1 MLALAALTYRGI
13 DRHSE
18 VGIRADLEPWLG
30 RIPPELGTWRLAWGP
45 ASFRVSISLVDDAM
59 AYVARKV
66 GGSTELPDWV
76 VAIRGTNPVSW
87 IDWVFGDFWVGHM
100 VPWSDGAST
109 TAKISASTWLG
120 DRIIRSLAAEDPDHP
135 TAGDVSPSHSSGL
148 ADKLTKLVADLD
160 PAPLPIDPLR
170 LVRSPETFNDSLIAR
185 IDDLRSARAIASVGD
200 AFARIRARFE
210 VATTAVHQSVLDKL
224 HREILRAQDSDPGIG
239 IQTFLHESV
248 RTGERIAVTGHSKG
262 GALTHTTALWLA
274 ETWAGADGVTID
286 CYSFAG
292 PTCGNQDFVDHYHS
306 KLGGRTRRIV
316 NDLDLVPHAWHP
328 DDLEHIA
335 SEYPRLEAAI
345 LGVRGATEKHA
356 YRHLRRPDVRISRG
370 HKKGAPDVAD
380 LIYQHLDA
388 YLEEAELP
396 ADRWCAARIMR

>member
-1 MLALAALTYRGI
+1 
-13 DRHSE
+13 
-18 VGIRADLEPWLG
+18 
-30 RIPPELGTWRLAWGP
+30 
-45 ASFRVSISLVDDAM
+45 
-59 AYVARKV
+59 
-66 GGSTELPDWV
+66 LP
-76 VAIRGTNPVSW
+76 
-87 IDWVFGDFWVGHM
+87 
-100 VPWSDGAST
+100 
-109 TAKISASTWLG
+109 L
-120 DRIIRSLAAEDPDHP
+120 
-135 TAGDVSPSHSSGL
+135 
-148 ADKLTKLVADLD
+148 
-160 PAPLPIDPLR
+160 
-170 LVRSPETFNDSLIAR
+170 
-185 IDDLRSARAIASVGD
+185 
-200 AFARIRARFE
+200 
-210 VATTAVHQSVLDKL
+210 
-224 HREILRAQDSDPGIG
+224 
-239 IQTFLHESV
+239 
-248 RTGERIAVTGHSKG
+248 TGHSKG